1 MAFDEHINDNSN
13 EYSGSYEDV
22 FFVEIEGQDT
32 MEQGKKYYSSL
43 FLPTSSQTIIDAE
56 HEARLDFARVS
67 MAPIEIEDC
76 KRVPLFEELTFEP
89 LNLDELNYLAARIG
103 SFDEPELAVY
113 NALLP
118 KIVKENNMISV
129 RDAIN
134 LTYSIDNIPVMSHV
148 TNDADLG
155 DMLLDTDV
163 LPEYSSLSEAVIN
176 MLDSEK
182 VGKQYREKVGGIFS
196 GDFYIEPTDFKLNP
210 VYKDMLPA
218 DTKIEGFVFRLIME
232 DSHNVPFTVHLPF
245 EEDERSYLD
254 SLKEKEFQ
262 IVDYRTAIPQLSIV
276 FGNSWNYRY
285 VSLED
290 IYQLSNIA
298 NAYLNFDDNKEMTF
312 KAALESES
320 KKSELNISRIKEI
333 ISNIGDYKLDRLSVY
348 PNDFVAKF
356 IGKHMDNNF
365 PEEYLKH
372 MCTSEM
378 AAVVLNAAEGS
389 YSPYG
394 ILYKNDPDI
403 LLYKDERPFFQL
415 MEVCGKQ
422 VLFTEGRIRT
432 SDIPEGL
439 FKYEFRSGAEYVYAT
454 LEEKVGVDFSGTILS
469 KEAFELGPDEYID
482 FEKLSPDDY
491 PDIVSDEIT
500 VEEYM
505 NGDIGESEGMNLC

>member
-1 MAFDEHINDNSN
+1 MAFEHINDNSN
-13 EYSGSYEDV
+13 EDSGSFEDV

-32 MEQGKKYYSSL
+32 IEEGKKYYSSL

-56 HEARLDFARVS
+56 HEARLDYVRVS

-89 LNLDELNYLAARIG
+89 LNLYELNYLATRIG
-103 SFDEPELAVY
+103 SFNESELAVY

-134 LTYSIDNIPVMSHV
+134 LTYSIDDVPVMSHV

-163 LPEYSSLSEAVIN
+163 LPEYSGLPESVIN
-176 MLDSEK
+176 MLDSKK
-182 VGKQYREKVGGIFS
+182 VGKQYREKVGGVFS
-196 GDFYIEPTDFKLNP
+196 GDFYVEPSEFKLKQ
-210 VYKDMLPA
+210 VYKDMLSA
-218 DTKIEGFVFRLIME
+218 DVRIEGFVFRLVMK
-232 DSHNVPFTVHLPF
+232 DSHDVPFTVHLPF
-245 EEDERSYLD
+245 EEAEREYLD

-276 FGNSWNYRY
+276 FGNSWNYRS

-290 IYQLSNIA
+290 IYHLSNIA
-298 NAYLNFDDNKEMTF
+298 NAYLNFDDNREMTF
-312 KAALESES
+312 MAALEAAS
-320 KKSELNISRIKEI
+320 KKSELDIDTTKRI
-333 ISNIGDYKLDRLSVY
+333 ISTIGDYKLDTLCIY

-356 IGKHMDNNF
+356 IGKHMDNDF

-372 MCTSEM
+372 MCTSELT
-378 AAVVLNAAEGS
+378 AIVLNAAEGS

-394 ILYKNDPDI
+394 IVYKTDPDI
-403 LLYKDERPFFQL
+403 LLNENEQPFFQL

-422 VLFTEGRIRT
+422 VLFTEGRIKPN
-432 SDIPEGL
+432 DIPEGL
-439 FKYEFRSGAEYVYAT
+439 FKYEFRAGAEYVYAT

-469 KEAFELGPDEYID
+469 KEPFELGPDEYID
-482 FEKLSPDDY
+482 FEKQAPDDY

-500 VEEYM
+500 VEDYM
-505 NGDIGESEGMNLC
+505 NGDIGESEGMELC

>member
-1 MAFDEHINDNSN
+1 MAFEHINENSN

-22 FFVEIEGQDT
+22 FFVEIEGQDNL
-32 MEQGKKYYSSL
+32 EHGKKYYSSV
-43 FLPTSSQTIIDAE
+43 FLPTSLQTIINTE
-56 HEARLDFARVS
+56 HEARLDYVRVS
-67 MAPIEIEDC
+67 MAPVEIEDC

-103 SFDEPELAVY
+103 SFDESELAVY

-129 RDAIN
+129 IDAIN
-134 LTYSIDNIPVMSHV
+134 LTYSIDNISVMPHV

-163 LPEYSSLSEAVIN
+163 LPEYSSLSESVIN

-182 VGKQYREKVGGIFS
+182 VGKQYREKVGGVFS
-196 GDFYIEPTDFKLNP
+196 GDFYIEPTEFTLKQ

-218 DTKIEGFVFRLIME
+218 DAKIERFVFRLVME
-232 DSHNVPFTVHLPF
+232 DSHDVPFTVHLPF
-245 EEDERSYLD
+245 EENERNYLN

-262 IVDYRTAIPQLSIV
+262 LVDYRTAIPQLSIV
-276 FGNSWNYRY
+276 FGNSWNYRS

-290 IYQLSNIA
+290 IYHLSNIA
-298 NAYLNFDDNKEMTF
+298 NAYLNFDDNREMTL
-312 KAALESES
+312 KAALEAES
-320 KKSELNISRIKEI
+320 KKCELDISKIKRII
-333 ISNIGDYKLDRLSVY
+333 NNIGDYKLDRLSGY
-348 PNDFVAKF
+348 PIDFVAKF
-356 IGKHMDNNF
+356 IGNHMDNNF

-378 AAVVLNAAEGS
+378 AAIVLNAAEGS

-394 ILYKNDPDI
+394 IVYKNDPDI
-403 LLYKDERPFFQL
+403 LLYQNEQPFFQL
-415 MEVCGKQ
+415 MEVCGKK
-422 VLFTEGRIRT
+422 VLFTEERIKPNN
-432 SDIPEGL
+432 IPEGL
-439 FKYEFRSGAEYVYAT
+439 YKYEFRSGAEYVYAT

-469 KEAFELGPDEYID
+469 KEPFELGPDEYID

-491 PDIVSDEIT
+491 PDIVSDET
-500 VEEYM
+500 TAEEYM